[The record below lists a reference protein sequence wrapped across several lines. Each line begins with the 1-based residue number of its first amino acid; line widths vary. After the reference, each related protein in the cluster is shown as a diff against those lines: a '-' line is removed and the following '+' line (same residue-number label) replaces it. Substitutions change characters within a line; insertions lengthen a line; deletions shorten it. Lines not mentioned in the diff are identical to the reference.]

1 VGHFLLQKAL
11 VIPRRQAPSQR
22 DKDAAYIFAILD
34 SAHGLVSRALD
45 DLERLLAMPREAG
58 RALAGLEEIERTVQ
72 NQERLEGVWQQI
84 AIEQRPPKRF
94 IQEEIRRFLTEMR
107 RRIEDA

>member
-1 VGHFLLQKAL
+1 
-11 VIPRRQAPSQR
+11 
-22 DKDAAYIFAILD
+22 
-34 SAHGLVSRALD
+34 
-45 DLERLLAMPREAG
+45 MPREAG
-58 RALAGLEEIERTVQ
+58 RALAGWKRLNAPFKTNQ

-107 RRIEDA
+107 RRIEDT